1 MVSEPTSGKI
11 QAAPTL
17 DVIIEKLA
25 YILRQQEELAFS
37 TTQKLTSIKEPSDL
51 GLIEDKEMK
60 EPSDNFYSRA
70 LFIVGRLEIVTD
82 RQVKNLDHLSEIV

>member
-17 DVIIEKLA
+17 VVIIEKLA

-37 TTQKLTSIKEPSDL
+37 TTQKLTSIKAPSDL
-51 GLIEDKEMK
+51 GLIEDKQMK
-60 EPSDNFYSRA
+60 EPDDNFYSRA
-70 LFIVGRLEIVTD
+70 LFIVSRFEIVTEN
-82 RQVKNLDHLSEIV
+82 QLKNLHHLNEIV